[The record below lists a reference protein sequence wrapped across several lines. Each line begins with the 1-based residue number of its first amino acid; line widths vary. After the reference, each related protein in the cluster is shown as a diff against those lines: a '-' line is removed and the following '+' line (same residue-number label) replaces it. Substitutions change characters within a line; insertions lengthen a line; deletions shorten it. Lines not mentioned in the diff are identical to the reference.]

1 MLAYVFRRVLAFIP
15 TLFIAVTV
23 IFIFTRLVP
32 GNPVWALIG
41 HQSVDERRVEEM
53 TRELGLDRPVWVQ
66 YTVWLPRALRGEF
79 GTSIFYNRPVGA
91 ILVERFPVTLS
102 IAGLAMVVTLL
113 VGLPLGILAA
123 IYRNSIIDTV
133 SMGLAALGMSLPSF
147 WLGFILVL
155 IFSVNLQL
163 LPSSGYRDLSFGFGA
178 WLERLVLPVLA
189 LSAAQIALL
198 VRMTRSSML
207 EVLGRDYVV
216 TARAKGLRTGT
227 VILKHALR
235 NALIPVVTV
244 LGLTF
249 ALSLGG
255 SVLIENVFAI
265 PGLGQLITTAGIRRD
280 YPVIEGAM
288 VYLTLIS
295 LIVNLLVDL
304 SYSLINPR
312 VTYG

>member
-1 MLAYVFRRVLAFIP
+1 VLPYVVRRVVAFIP

-41 HQSVDERRVEEM
+41 HQSVDERRVIEM
-53 TRELGLDRPVWVQ
+53 TRELGLDRPVLVQ
-66 YTVWLPRALRGEF
+66 YAVWLPRALRGEF
-79 GTSIFYNRPVGA
+79 GTSIFYNRPVAA
-91 ILVERFPVTLS
+91 ILAERFPVTLS
-102 IAGLAMVVTLL
+102 LAGLALFVTLA
-113 VGLPLGILAA
+113 VGLPLGIMAA
-123 IYRNSIIDTV
+123 VYRNSFLDTI
-133 SMGLAALGMSLPSF
+133 SMAFSTLGMSLPAF

-155 IFSVNLQL
+155 VFSVNLQWV
-163 LPSSGYRDLSFGFGA
+163 PSSGYRDLSFGFTP
-178 WLERLVLPVLA
+178 WIQRLILPVLA

-198 VRMTRSSML
+198 VRMTRSSLL

-216 TARAKGLRTGT
+216 TARAKGLRGMT
-227 VILKHALR
+227 VLLKHALR
-235 NALIPVVTV
+235 NAMIPVVTV
-244 LGLTF
+244 VGLTF

-265 PGLGQLITTAGIRRD
+265 PGLGQLITTAAIRRD

-288 VYLTLIS
+288 VYLTLVS
-295 LIVNLLVDL
+295 LVVNLLVDV

>member
-1 MLAYVFRRVLAFIP
+1 MLSYVLRRLLAFIP

-41 HQSVDERRVEEM
+41 HQSVDERRVAEM
-53 TRELGLDRPVWVQ
+53 TRELGLDRPVLVQ
-66 YTVWLPRALRGEF
+66 YAVWLPRAMRGEF

-91 ILVERFPVTLS
+91 ILLERFPVTLS

-123 IYRNSIIDTV
+123 IYRNSIVDTL
-133 SMGLAALGMSLPSF
+133 SMGMAALGMSLPSF

-155 IFSVNLQL
+155 VFSVNLQL
-163 LPSSGYRDLSFGFGA
+163 LPSSGYRDLSFGVGA

-207 EVLGRDYVV
+207 EVLGRDYIV
-216 TARAKGLRTGT
+216 TARSKGLRTRT
-227 VILKHALR
+227 VILKHGLR

-312 VTYG
+312 VTYD

>member
-1 MLAYVFRRVLAFIP
+1 MLLYVFRRILAFIP

-41 HQSVDERRVEEM
+41 HQSVDERRVAEL
-53 TRELGLDRPVWVQ
+53 TRELGLDRPVWEQ
-66 YTVWLPRALRGEF
+66 YTIWLPRALRGEF
-79 GTSIFYNRPVGA
+79 GSSIFYNRPVSV
-91 ILVERFPVTLS
+91 ILLERFPVTLS
-102 IAGLAMVVTLL
+102 VAGLAMLVTLL

-123 IYRNSIIDTV
+123 IYRNSIIDTA
-133 SMGLAALGMSLPSF
+133 SMGLAALGMSIPSF
-147 WLGFILVL
+147 WLGFILIL
-155 IFSVNLQL
+155 AFSVNLQL
-163 LPSSGYRDLSFGFGA
+163 FPSSGYRDLSFGFLP

-207 EVLGRDYVV
+207 EVLGLDYVV
-216 TARAKGLRTGT
+216 TARAKGLRNHT
-227 VILKHALR
+227 VIVKHALR

-295 LIVNLLVDL
+295 LVVNLLVDL
-304 SYSLINPR
+304 SYSVINPR
-312 VTYG
+312 VTYA